1 MPYKIEFQL
10 AAGKSYLDGAKKE
23 SHFIIVDDD
32 LDPHELDNVLP
43 LEKLMAQRIGCDISD
58 IFHWWHNEV
67 EVPLMI
73 DPEDIIPIE
82 TFDKRLIGAVVH
94 CGTEIGVTGLVVD
107 VKPNLQQLAVKSF
120 GDESF
125 IFPFSEVHGIVK
137 HEVFK

>member
-10 AAGKSYLDGAKKE
+10 AAGKSYSDGAKEE

-32 LDPHELDNVLP
+32 LDPRELDNVLP
-43 LEKLMAQRIGCDISD
+43 LEKLMAQRIGCDIDD

-73 DPEDIIPIE
+73 DPTDIIPIE
-82 TFDKRLIGAVVH
+82 TFDKCLIGAVVH

-107 VKPNLQQLAVKSF
+107 VKSNLQQLIVKSF
-120 GDESF
+120 SDESF

-137 HEVFK
+137 HEAFK

>member
-10 AAGKSYLDGAKKE
+10 AAGKSYSDGAKEE

-32 LDPHELDNVLP
+32 LDPCELDNALP
-43 LEKLMAQRIGCDISD
+43 LEKLMAQRIGCDIDD

-82 TFDKRLIGAVVH
+82 TFDKCLIGAVVH

-107 VKPNLQQLAVKSF
+107 VKSNLQQLIVKSF
-120 GDESF
+120 SDESF

-137 HEVFK
+137 HEAFK

>member
-43 LEKLMAQRIGCDISD
+43 LEKLMARRIGCSVED

-67 EVPLMI
+67 EVPMML
-73 DPEDIIPIE
+73 DPADITPIE
-82 TFDKRLIGAVVH
+82 TFDDRLVGAVVH
-94 CGTEIGVTGLVVD
+94 CGNEIGVTGLVIA
-107 VKPNLQQLAVKSF
+107 VKPNLQALAVKSF
-120 GDESF
+120 SDESF
-125 IFPFSEVHGIVK
+125 IFPFNEVHGIVK